1 MPTRRRQRHA
11 HAFCTVH
18 QIKRA
23 GQRLQ
28 IDVFRVNIALLCAE
42 RQRFQTIAGCLKHG
56 QVRVFGGQQGNA
68 VFRQPLIDFGF
79 GAGNVRHAVET
90 AADVRAHG
98 VVHQCGIGRGNAGQH
113 RQLAEMVHAHFNHG
127 VTVVFAQ
134 IQQGERQADV
144 VVEIARRRQHRVR
157 AEFGAQHRRQHF
169 LHGRFAAG
177 TGNPEHKRVH
187 GIAPRCCQL
196 LQGVQRVGHEKAA
209 CNVGQIAVRHN
220 SPRTFDQHVWHKIV
234 RVVVLTRQR
243 DKQIAFLRLAAVG
256 DDAAN
261 GMVFS
266 GLRQV

>member
-1 MPTRRRQRHA
+1 MLLLQPPFDIAERRQSGRNLRQRHARLHRQSRRRAGIGHVVPPRRRQRHA
-11 HAFCTVH
+11 HAFRAVH

-79 GAGNVRHAVET
+79 GTGNVRHAVET
-90 AADVRAHG
+90 AADVRAHS
-98 VVHQCGIGRGNAGQH
+98 VVHQRGIGRGNAGQR

-127 VTVVFAQ
+127 VTVVSAQ

-157 AEFGAQHRRQHF
+157 AEFGTQHRRQHF
-169 LHGRFAAG
+169 LHSRFAAG

-187 GIAPRCCQL
+187 GLAPRRCHL

-209 CNVGQIAVRHN
+209 CNAGQIAARHN
-220 SPRTFDQHVWHKIV
+220 SPR
-234 RVVVLTRQR
+234 
-243 DKQIAFLRLAAVG
+243 AFG
-256 DDAAN
+256 
-261 GMVFS
+261 
-266 GLRQV
+266 